1 MNSLQKL
8 RGLVSKISYVSKLT
22 SVKNKKL
29 RILFSIVL
37 SNLSVVFDVYII
49 VVFSFLIIKETQYK
63 NQYILDL
70 IDFSSNNNFL
80 LPTIIILRFSFLFI
94 ERTNLEILNLDVAR
108 NLRFHL
114 MEESFKKGNMSNNDI
129 YYYLN
134 TVSTH
139 VSSFYKTFAHFF
151 NY

>member
-1 MNSLQKL
+1 MNSFQKL

-70 IDFSSNNNFL
+70 IDFSSV
-80 LPTIIILRFSFLFI
+80 IIF
-94 ERTNLEILNLDVAR
+94 
-108 NLRFHL
+108 
-114 MEESFKKGNMSNNDI
+114 
-129 YYYLN
+129 YYQR
-134 TVSTH
+134 S
-139 VSSFYKTFAHFF
+139 
-151 NY
+151 

>member
-1 MNSLQKL
+1 MNSFQKL
-8 RGLVSKISYVSKLT
+8 KGLVSKISYVSKLT

-114 MEESFKKGNMSNNDI
+114 MEEREFLMCLPLKM
-129 YYYLN
+129 
-134 TVSTH
+134 H
-139 VSSFYKTFAHFF
+139 
-151 NY
+151 

>member
-1 MNSLQKL
+1 MNSFQKL

-80 LPTIIILRFSFLFI
+80 LPTIIILRFSFY
-94 ERTNLEILNLDVAR
+94 
-108 NLRFHL
+108 HC
-114 MEESFKKGNMSNNDI
+114 
-129 YYYLN
+129 
-134 TVSTH
+134 
-139 VSSFYKTFAHFF
+139 
-151 NY
+151 